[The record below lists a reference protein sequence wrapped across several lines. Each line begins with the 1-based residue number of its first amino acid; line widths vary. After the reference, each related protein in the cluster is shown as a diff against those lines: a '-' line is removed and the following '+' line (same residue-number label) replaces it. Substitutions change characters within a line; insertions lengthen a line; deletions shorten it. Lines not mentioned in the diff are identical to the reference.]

1 MQKREERE
9 PSKLSVLQRGLQEY
23 ILSELKE
30 GTDFGKVD
38 GYSKPTLLKPGAEKI
53 CRYLELSIEYT
64 VEHRYEDWEKS
75 FFLYEVKVYLR
86 QLDNGTVATEGIGS
100 ANTKEATFVQPGEYS
115 QLNTVIKMA
124 KKRALVDAALNV
136 SATSG
141 HFTQDVEDFSSTA
154 KTRTEQPVTKK
165 QLMKIY
171 QLVHELQIE
180 HEVARTMIQ
189 TTFQVGHSTKL
200 SKSQASRFIQQLQRI
215 LDGQTHQTL

>member
-9 PSKLSVLQRGLQEY
+9 QSRLSILQTGLQEFV
-23 ILSELKE
+23 LTELIE
-30 GTDFGKVD
+30 GTDYGKIS

-64 VEHRYEDWEKS
+64 VEHRYEDLEKS
-75 FFLYEVKVYLR
+75 FFLYEVKVRLR
-86 QLDNGTVATEGIGS
+86 QLDNGTVAAEGIGS
-100 ANTKEATFVQPGEYS
+100 ANTKEAAFAQSDGYPH
-115 QLNTVIKMA
+115 LNTVIKMA

-141 HFTQDVEDFSSTA
+141 HFTQDVEDFPTTA
-154 KTRTEQPVTKK
+154 KAHTEHPVTKK

-189 TTFQVGHSTKL
+189 NTFQVGHSTKL
-200 SKSQASRFIQQLQRI
+200 NKSQASRFIQQLQRI
-215 LDGQTHQTL
+215 LDSQTQQTL

>member
-1 MQKREERE
+1 MHTSEERKQ
-9 PSKLSVLQRGLQEY
+9 SRLSVLQKGLQEY

-38 GYSKPTLLKPGAEKI
+38 GYNKPTLLKPGAEKI
-53 CRYLELSIEYT
+53 CRYLELSIEYS
-64 VEHRYEDWEKS
+64 VEHRYEDWGKG
-75 FFLYEVKVYLR
+75 FFLYEVKVRLR
-86 QLDNGTVATEGIGS
+86 QLDNGTVAAEGIGS
-100 ANTKEATFVQPGEYS
+100 ANTKEAAFAQPDGYS
-115 QLNTVIKMA
+115 HLNTVIKMA

-141 HFTQDVEDFSSTA
+141 HFTQDVEDFTNA
-154 KTRTEQPVTKK
+154 VKTRTEQPVTKK

-200 SKSQASRFIQQLQRI
+200 NKSQASRFIQQLQRI
-215 LDGQTHQTL
+215 LDGQTQETL

>member
-9 PSKLSVLQRGLQEY
+9 QSRLSILQKGLQEY

-30 GTDFGKVD
+30 GMDFGKVD

-64 VEHRYEDWEKS
+64 VEHRYEDWEKG
-75 FFLYEVKVYLR
+75 FFLYEVKVRLR
-86 QLDNGTVATEGIGS
+86 QLDNGTVTAEGIGS
-100 ANTKEATFVQPGEYS
+100 ANTKEAAFTQPDGYPH
-115 QLNTVIKMA
+115 LNTVIKMA
-124 KKRALVDAALNV
+124 KKRALVDATLNV

-141 HFTQDVEDFSSTA
+141 HFTQDVEDFPSA
-154 KTRTEQPVTKK
+154 VKTRTEQPVTKK

-180 HEVARTMIQ
+180 HEVARIMIQ

-200 SKSQASRFIQQLQRI
+200 NKSQASRFIQQLQRI
-215 LDGQTHQTL
+215 LDGQTQQTL